1 MVRWILS
8 AIKQF
13 AITELWKD
21 SKGLW
26 TLLGV
31 KCDTGVKDVARSNSL
46 LNQGVLFFRK
56 RSTYM
61 HESSVIYVCSETP
74 ILLALQHRKLQCH
87 FLKLSRFKYSLPPY
101 SVSNHS
107 SSTLSPKHPLNASLS
122 HCIKTCQQHR
132 SQRQEDPAALLPRA
146 PTRLAPRRLPAWLG
160 ILGASPRLRS
170 WLWCAC

>member
-1 MVRWILS
+1 M
-8 AIKQF
+8 
-13 AITELWKD
+13 
-21 SKGLW
+21 
-26 TLLGV
+26 
-31 KCDTGVKDVARSNSL
+31 

-122 HCIKTCQQHR
+122 HCNQNMPTASFPEARRPSSFAASGPNTSRTKEVTCVVGDTGGKPSTSVLTLVR
-132 SQRQEDPAALLPRA
+132 LLITGLTVLLTA
-146 PTRLAPRRLPAWLG
+146 DSLLCL
-160 ILGASPRLRS
+160 L
-170 WLWCAC
+170 